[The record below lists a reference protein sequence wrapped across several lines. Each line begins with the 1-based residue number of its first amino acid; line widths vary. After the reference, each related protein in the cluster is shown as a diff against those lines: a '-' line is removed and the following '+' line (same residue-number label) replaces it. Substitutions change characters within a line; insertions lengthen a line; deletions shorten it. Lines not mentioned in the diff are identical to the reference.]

1 MTGFAVCGSFCTHAR
16 ALSLMRA
23 LAKDGEILPILSD
36 TAYTTDTRFGKADE
50 FVHTVT
56 EICGRAPIR
65 TVAEAE
71 PIGPLGMTDVML
83 IAPCTGNTLAK
94 LAHGITDSSVT
105 MAAKSHMRTSKPLEM
120 CIRDSVE
127 REFARALLRRAP
139 TDTVRQTG
147 DILDLQS
154 LDPFPLFG
162 DRCRT
167 VMRTL
172 GNAAHVFN
180 FAGIC
185 NIAHLPLSPS

>member
-105 MAAKSHMRTSKPLEM
+105 MAAKSHMRTSKPLV
-120 CIRDSVE
+120 I
-127 REFARALLRRAP
+127 ALATNDAMSSNLVNIGTLLNRKGVYFVP
-139 TDTVRQTG
+139 LVQDDTVMKPHSLVCDFSLAR
-147 DILDLQS
+147 DAIAAALQGEQ
-154 LDPFPLFG
+154 LRPLF
-162 DRCRT
+162 R
-167 VMRTL
+167 
-172 GNAAHVFN
+172 
-180 FAGIC
+180 
-185 NIAHLPLSPS
+185 